1 MQPHGT
7 LVTRLKA
14 AAAGAALAVAAAA
27 VLHQPWIAGG
37 RLLLGLFL
45 ALTACVY
52 LGALLAQQQG
62 PGTTLGELAVAL
74 AVFVCAYLG
83 VAGAAVWLAAGYAL
97 HGVWDWF
104 HDIEAVPTRVSRW
117 FPPACAAFDF
127 VVAGFILL
135 FLG

>member
-1 MQPHGT
+1 MPG
-7 LVTRLKA
+7 
-14 AAAGAALAVAAAA
+14 
-27 VLHQPWIAGG
+27 VLP
-37 RLLLGLFL
+37 LLRPYPQKQCCRPICCRGPGSWP
-45 ALTACVY
+45 TPSR
-52 LGALLAQQQG
+52 GLAQQQG
-62 PGTTLGELAVAL
+62 PGTTLGEVAVAL
-74 AVFVCAYLG
+74 AVFVCAFLG
-83 VAGAAVWLAAGYAL
+83 VADAAVWLAAGYAL